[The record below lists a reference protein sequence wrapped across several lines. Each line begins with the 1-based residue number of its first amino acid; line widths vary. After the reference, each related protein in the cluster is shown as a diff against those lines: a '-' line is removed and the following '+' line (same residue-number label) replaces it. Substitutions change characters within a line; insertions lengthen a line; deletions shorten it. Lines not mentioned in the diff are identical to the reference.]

1 LEFGWLI
8 DTQNHEI
15 RTPLVGVLGMT
26 DLLLMQT
33 SLAPA
38 VAEQLQVIHE
48 SGNAL
53 LHIINNILDV
63 SKLSAGMVRLESRVC
78 PSTLRNNCVHLQWQ
92 LTEAVLFALTDL
104 IGL

>member
-1 LEFGWLI
+1 
-8 DTQNHEI
+8 
-15 RTPLVGVLGMT
+15 MT

-63 SKLSAGMVRLESRVC
+63 SKLSAGMVRLESRVR
-78 PSTLRNNCVHLQWQ
+78 PSTLRYNGVDLQWH
-92 LTEAVLFALTDL
+92 
-104 IGL
+104 